1 MKKTIF
7 GVILA
12 VVSLLFTTAL
22 GLAVIQITDFP
33 YVMDIGLLNISEK
46 TGFPRDE
53 LLANYN
59 AVMDYLSHFRKGV

>member
-59 AVMDYLSHFRKGV
+59 AVMDYL